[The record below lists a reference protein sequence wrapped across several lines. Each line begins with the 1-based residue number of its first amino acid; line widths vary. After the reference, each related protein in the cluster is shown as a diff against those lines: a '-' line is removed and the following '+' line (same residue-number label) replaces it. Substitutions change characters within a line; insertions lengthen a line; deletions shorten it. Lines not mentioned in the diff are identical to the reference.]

1 METIVVNVT
10 GESIADY
17 IQANAS
23 TIEYAFSSEPP
34 MQNGFDTVL
43 TDDPNYPGGIR
54 EDTIPHMEGG
64 ESGDGFDTAE
74 DIFKNAIKKGLY
86 DGAEAQG
93 VTLTADQTS
102 SMADITLYTYA
113 PGASNDK
120 IYEALYKKIVEGAG
134 NGDVVGSMAQWC
146 RNDLRLL
153 SYRLDASTGDFD
165 ALSVNFAL
173 PN

>member
-1 METIVVNVT
+1 MDTIVVNVT
-10 GESIADY
+10 GDSIADY

-23 TIEYAFSSEPP
+23 TIEFAFSYEPP

-43 TDDPNYPGGIR
+43 TDDPNVPGGVS
-54 EDTIPHMEGG
+54 ENLVPHMEEG

-74 DIFKNAIKKGLY
+74 DVFKNAIKKGLY

-102 SMADITLYTYA
+102 SMAEIALYSYA
-113 PGASNDK
+113 PGSFNDK
-120 IYEALYKKIVEGAG
+120 IYEALYKKIVEGVG
-134 NGDVVGSMAQWC
+134 NGDVVGSMASWC
-146 RNDLRLL
+146 KNDLRLL